1 MQYSA
6 IHCNTLQYT
15 AIHCSTLQHTAIHCN
30 TLQHTDIIDDIRV
43 SLSIVYCSALQCVA
57 VWCSVL
63 QRGAVQRSA
72 SAWASAV
79 TRHCSQALCMTI
91 YIFMTHLT
99 RIKKACRIQERILS
113 NIQINYVTYF
123 HTRAHIADGCV
134 AWYLHMF
141 YTRTH
146 QYTPSVQC
154 NCKEISGS
162 CRDVR
167 LREYG
172 CAENHGF
179 FLLHCAVYS
188 RPASCVAQVSLYMS
202 HDSVLNV
209 KWLFNIGDVHKYVYI
224 CDTTH
229 SWMWNDLFI

>member
-1 MQYSA
+1 
-6 IHCNTLQYT
+6 
-15 AIHCSTLQHTAIHCN
+15 
-30 TLQHTDIIDDIRV
+30 
-43 SLSIVYCSALQCVA
+43 
-57 VWCSVL
+57 
-63 QRGAVQRSA
+63 
-72 SAWASAV
+72 
-79 TRHCSQALCMTI
+79 MTI

-113 NIQINYVTYF
+113 KIQINHVTYF

-167 LREYG
+167 LWEYG

-179 FLLHCAVYS
+179 FLLHCAFYS
-188 RPASCVAQVSLYMS
+188 CPASCVAQVSLYVTRFSPQYEMTCLYRWRAQVCS
-202 HDSVLNV
+202 YMWHNSFLNV
-209 KWLFNIGDVHKYVYI
+209 KWLVYIGDVTQSWTWHDSFLRVTWLIHMCPALTFRSCVAPVRPCIK
-224 CDTTH
+224 DTT
-229 SWMWNDLFI
+229 NKTL